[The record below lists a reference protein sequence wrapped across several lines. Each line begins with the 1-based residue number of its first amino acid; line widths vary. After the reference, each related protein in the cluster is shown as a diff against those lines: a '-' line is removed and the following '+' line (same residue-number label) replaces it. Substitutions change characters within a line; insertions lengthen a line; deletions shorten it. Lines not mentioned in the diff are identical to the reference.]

1 MPRPP
6 LLLLPPLPP
15 TFIKAF
21 VFFSSLLLP
30 TYSAGDVEGYTDC
43 APFTCGTFKNI
54 SYPFWNSN
62 QPDYCGHPRFKLDC
76 QQDQVTINIKSQK
89 FDVIDIDQNSQSL
102 KIARFDLYND
112 PCSRD
117 NTNVS
122 LDNDFFKFT
131 SNDGNITLVYDC
143 DPPSYWSDIS
153 FKYFGMFNCSI
164 YGGDPSAAYLVL
176 MENLG
181 VIFDMGC
188 KFIIVP
194 ALAKDILS
202 FNNDALNNGFEV
214 GWSGVNETLCDSCKQ
229 SGGRCGHNASLNEFI
244 CFCRNNQQS
253 YGGICSKSSLSQ
265 SPNLS
270 APIPSEPLS
279 SPYPDPLNYPDH
291 GAKRNH
297 WKWIVVVIGATAA
310 AVIAGLLSICYFTY
324 MSPAS
329 QEQNCFPTKGN
340 QDIETF
346 LKNHGVLT
354 IKRYKFSDV
363 KKMTNSFKV
372 KLGQGGFGVVYKG
385 KLSNDF
391 DVAVKMLNPSKG
403 NGEEFINEVASI
415 SRTSHINVVALLGFC
430 LEGHKKVLIYEFM
443 SNGSL
448 DNFIYKKNPKNTAL
462 LSWDN
467 LYQISIGIARGL
479 EYLHRGCNIL
489 ILHFDIKPHNILL
502 DENFCPKISDF
513 GLAKLCPRKE
523 SHISMSE
530 TRGTIGYIAPEVW
543 SRHLGRV
550 SHKSDVYS
558 YGMMLLEMVGMK
570 ENILAKTSHT
580 SEMYFPDWIYKRLD
594 QGTQLGPDD
603 DGEVAI
609 EENDVVK
616 KMTIV
621 GLWCIQTIPNDRPT
635 MSRVVE
641 MLEGSMNSLEM
652 PPRPVLSSTRV
663 VVESS
668 SNVVSLV
675 ESSSVVSVVESSTNV
690 T

>member
-1 MPRPP
+1 MARP

-15 TFIKAF
+15 SFVKAF

-30 TYSAGDVEGYTDC
+30 TYSAGDVKGYTDC

-202 FNNDALNNGFEV
+202 FNNYALNNGFEV

-244 CFCRNNQQS
+244 CFCRNNQQT
-253 YGGICSKSSLSQ
+253 YGGICSNSSLSQ
-265 SPNLS
+265 SPTLS

-279 SPYPDPLNYPDH
+279 SPYP
-291 GAKRNH
+291 
-297 WKWIVVVIGATAA
+297 
-310 AVIAGLLSICYFTY
+310 GLLSICCFTY

-329 QEQNCFPTKGN
+329 QEKSCFPTKGN

-385 KLSNDF
+385 KLSNDS

-415 SRTSHINVVALLGFC
+415 SRTSHVNVVALLGFC

-448 DNFIYKKNPKNTAL
+448 DNFIYKKNPKNTPL

-543 SRHLGRV
+543 NRQFGRV

-570 ENILAKTSHT
+570 ENIPAKTSHT

-616 KMTIV
+616 KMTMV
-621 GLWCIQTIPNDRPT
+621 GLWCIQPIPNDRPT

-652 PPRPVLSSTRV
+652 PPRPVLSSIRV
-663 VVESS
+663 VLSG
-668 SNVVSLV
+668 N
-675 ESSSVVSVVESSTNV
+675 
-690 T
+690 

>member
-1 MPRPP
+1 
-6 LLLLPPLPP
+6 
-15 TFIKAF
+15 
-21 VFFSSLLLP
+21 
-30 TYSAGDVEGYTDC
+30 
-43 APFTCGTFKNI
+43 
-54 SYPFWNSN
+54 
-62 QPDYCGHPRFKLDC
+62 
-76 QQDQVTINIKSQK
+76 
-89 FDVIDIDQNSQSL
+89 
-102 KIARFDLYND
+102 
-112 PCSRD
+112 
-117 NTNVS
+117 
-122 LDNDFFKFT
+122 
-131 SNDGNITLVYDC
+131 
-143 DPPSYWSDIS
+143 
-153 FKYFGMFNCSI
+153 
-164 YGGDPSAAYLVL
+164 
-176 MENLG
+176 
-181 VIFDMGC
+181 
-188 KFIIVP
+188 
-194 ALAKDILS
+194 
-202 FNNDALNNGFEV
+202 
-214 GWSGVNETLCDSCKQ
+214 
-229 SGGRCGHNASLNEFI
+229 
-244 CFCRNNQQS
+244 
-253 YGGICSKSSLSQ
+253 
-265 SPNLS
+265 
-270 APIPSEPLS
+270 
-279 SPYPDPLNYPDH
+279 
-291 GAKRNH
+291 
-297 WKWIVVVIGATAA
+297 
-310 AVIAGLLSICYFTY
+310 
-324 MSPAS
+324 
-329 QEQNCFPTKGN
+329 
-340 QDIETF
+340 
-346 LKNHGVLT
+346 
-354 IKRYKFSDV
+354 
-363 KKMTNSFKV
+363 MTNSFKV

-385 KLSNDF
+385 KLSNDS

-415 SRTSHINVVALLGFC
+415 SRTSHVNVVALLGFC

-448 DNFIYKKNPKNTAL
+448 DNFIYKKNPKNTPL

-543 SRHLGRV
+543 NRQFGRV

-570 ENILAKTSHT
+570 ENIPAKTSHT

-616 KMTIV
+616 KMTMV
-621 GLWCIQTIPNDRPT
+621 GLWCIQPIPNDRPT

-652 PPRPVLSSTRV
+652 PPRPVLSSIRV

-675 ESSSVVSVVESSTNV
+675 ESSSVVSVVESSTSV